1 MRLHLKAPAKV
12 NLSLKI
18 VSKRSDGYHNI
29 FSIMQAVS
37 LYDEIT
43 LDVSEGD
50 SISVK
55 VSGDSKVPEGA
66 GNICHKAA
74 LGVFRALGLKR
85 AVDIEITKHIPA
97 GGGLGGGSSDAAS
110 VIMAL
115 NEALGNVLTDEELA
129 KIALDCGSDVPFF
142 LLGTPAIARGRGE
155 ILEPVTLPKYH
166 YLLLNP
172 GISVST
178 AEVYGALGSFGL
190 TKQDEDNIL
199 IRLGELKETTSATSS
214 NLTSSNLEILG
225 LLENDLEGVV
235 LDNDKYRQV
244 AELKE
249 SLIEV
254 DADGALMS
262 GSGATVFGLFL
273 DKDKA
278 LEAAGLLRAKLPEGT
293 MIIAADG
300 L

>member
-18 VSKRSDGYHNI
+18 VSKRSDGYHDI

-55 VSGDSKVPEGA
+55 VSGNSKVPEGA

-74 LGVFRALGLKR
+74 LGVLRALGLKR

-115 NEALGNVLTDEELA
+115 NEALGNVLTDEDLA

-214 NLTSSNLEILG
+214 NLEILG

-235 LDNDKYRQV
+235 LDNDKYSQV